1 MQEERNEETNAKI
14 NTETGA
20 DASNNTK
27 SVEELQEMLVR
38 QMREDLDSDWEVT
51 PKNAWKNNHV
61 EFHGVELEYIPSHFK
76 YAAYVEDFEHPFNRG
91 AVDIQGI
98 SETICCFIS
107 HSPYWQKKEDGYPEQ
122 AVDFEEIRGRIMA
135 GLVNY
140 EANREDLQTRPH
152 LKWLDLAVIFYLH
165 PEAFYAEGV
174 PIDNEMAQKW
184 ELTADNLLQLSFYNM
199 LRRDQLTL
207 RMVTDCEEYVYD
219 SPEGER
225 YTATRDKDTAKA
237 PMIILSSVYNK
248 SFGATCLLN
257 HLLFSD
263 LAEKLEADL
272 YIYPKSIDEV
282 VISPSEPNE
291 EVRKRIAEEVPDAV
305 TMSEKLSNSIYRYD
319 REAGK
324 ISIYEQGEP
333 LR

>member
-1 MQEERNEETNAKI
+1 MQEKRNEETKTKNNAGT
-14 NTETGA
+14 NTDT
-20 DASNNTK
+20 SNNTK
-27 SVEELQEMLVR
+27 SVEELQEMLVQR
-38 QMREDLDSDWEVT
+38 MREDLDSDWEVT
-51 PKNAWKNNHV
+51 PIKTWKNNHV

-76 YAAYVEDFEHPFNRG
+76 YAVYVEDFEHPFNRG

-98 SETICCFIS
+98 SETIRCFIS
-107 HSPYWQKKEDGYPEQ
+107 HSPYWEKKDEKHPQGADDY
-122 AVDFEEIRGRIMA
+122 EEIRGRIMA

-225 YTATRDKDTAKA
+225 YAATRNKDTAKS
-237 PMIILSSVYNK
+237 PTIILSSVYNN
-248 SFGATCLLN
+248 SFGATCLFNL
-257 HLLFSD
+257 LLFSD

-291 EVRKRIAEEVPDAV
+291 DVRKRIAEENPDAV
-305 TMSEKLSNSIYRYD
+305 TMAEKLSNSVYLYD
-319 REAGK
+319 RQAGK